1 MTFLSRLHTL
11 LGLALLLSLTACD
24 SADMDD
30 DDPAGVEQW
39 AGSYTGQS
47 RFGATNG
54 TWGNGGT
61 YALVVS
67 ASGQVTV
74 RGSLI
79 LNPTFDPATN
89 AFSWERADGNA
100 TNGSI
105 TFSQMNDN
113 SFFFADLGTAGQN
126 FTGFIRVG
134 NDGPLDYRGV
144 LR

>member
-1 MTFLSRLHTL
+1 MFSIPRLHTL
-11 LGLALLLSLTACD
+11 LGLALLLSIAACD
-24 SADMDD
+24 GSDME
-30 DDPAGVEQW
+30 PTGVAQW
-39 AGSYTGQS
+39 EGSYTGQS

-74 RGSLI
+74 RGALI

-89 AFSWERADGNA
+89 ELSWERADGNA

-105 TFSQMNDN
+105 TFSQMNDS
-113 SFFFADLGTAGQN
+113 SFYFSDLGTAGQN

>member
-1 MTFLSRLHTL
+1 
-11 LGLALLLSLTACD
+11 
-24 SADMDD
+24 
-30 DDPAGVEQW
+30 
-39 AGSYTGQS
+39 
-47 RFGATNG
+47 
-54 TWGNGGT
+54 

-74 RGSLI
+74 RGALI

-89 AFSWERADGNA
+89 AFSWERADCNA

-105 TFSQMNDN
+105 IFSHMSD
-113 SFFFADLGTAGQN
+113 SPFDFADLGTAGQN
-126 FTGFIRVG
+126 FTGSIRVG